1 MINQVPSRVL
11 MILALLPGISSGWSV
26 TLDAA
31 SGQLW
36 ELCEQPVTILEE
48 PVSMNYVTHDRY
60 FQHSFM
66 YRLFQKTYQWQIVQ
80 DK

>member
-1 MINQVPSRVL
+1 
-11 MILALLPGISSGWSV
+11 MILASLPGISSGWSV

-48 PVSMNYVTHDRY
+48 PVSMRIMLHSVIGTSNTHLCTGCSKK
-60 FQHSFM
+60 HANG
-66 YRLFQKTYQWQIVQ
+66 KIVQ